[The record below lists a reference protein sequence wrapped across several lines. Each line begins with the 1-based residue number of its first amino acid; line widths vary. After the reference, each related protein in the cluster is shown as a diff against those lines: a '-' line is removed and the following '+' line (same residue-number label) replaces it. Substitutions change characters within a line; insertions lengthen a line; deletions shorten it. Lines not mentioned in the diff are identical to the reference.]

1 MDVRKQ
7 DWKLFREKLPG
18 WQEKYIERV
27 LNSYVKLLAK
37 PDELASEKFWKLD
50 KKIKSDKRKPGV
62 IMELDKS
69 EMEVDMARL
78 IKDKVI
84 TFDDLAD
91 FSPELQETVK
101 TYYERFF
108 GKK

>member
-27 LNSYVKLLAK
+27 LNSYVKLLTK

-62 IMELDKS
+62 LMELDKS

-101 TYYERFF
+101 SYYDRYF